1 MRMLCPS
8 KADWNRVISAVVLFM
23 VCMVF
28 GLWDCPYWCRCGMF
42 GAAMRERVSAVESEL
57 LRLREQ
63 VMRLEREMG
72 EVQEQRQLVWGLLH
86 ELRCEVQGMH
96 AQQRQEGWRSVERLL
111 GLVERL
117 VASHGETADRGS
129 GPEGSSLPNSG
140 RGPDR
145 KGAPGLVPNG

>member
-1 MRMLCPS
+1 
-8 KADWNRVISAVVLFM
+8 
-23 VCMVF
+23 
-28 GLWDCPYWCRCGMF
+28 
-42 GAAMRERVSAVESEL
+42 MRERFSAVESEL

-117 VASHGETADRGS
+117 VASHGEIADRGS
-129 GPEGSSLPNSG
+129 GQAGSSLPNSG

-145 KGAPGLVPNG
+145 KGE